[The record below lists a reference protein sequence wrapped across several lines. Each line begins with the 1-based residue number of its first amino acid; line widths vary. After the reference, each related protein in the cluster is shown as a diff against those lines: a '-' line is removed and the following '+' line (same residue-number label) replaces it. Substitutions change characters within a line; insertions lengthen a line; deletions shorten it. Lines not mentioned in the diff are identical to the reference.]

1 MPNKKQRIAIVGMAF
16 RFPGDIDNQEKFWD
30 ALTNRQDLVTEVGP
44 DRWDS
49 SILKHSRKSEAGK
62 SYVFS
67 AGQLNRIR
75 EFDAQFF
82 GISPREAGQMDPQ
95 QRLLLE
101 LSWEAME
108 DAAVN
113 PETLEGSDTAVYVG
127 IASTDYAH
135 RRMDDL
141 SSADAYSMTGSTAS
155 IASNRISYIF
165 DLHGPSMSIDT
176 ACSSSLV
183 ALHQACNSIWKGE
196 ASKAL
201 VGGVNLLLHPFGF
214 VGFSKAS
221 MLSPTGRCRAFD
233 AGGNGYVRSEGC
245 AVLYLKPLE
254 QAEKDGDRIHAVIV
268 NTGVNSDGRTNGIT
282 MPSFDG
288 QCALLK
294 KVYEDAGINVNEID
308 YIEAHGTGTAV
319 GDPIEAT
326 AIGETLAKLRSHKHF
341 LPIGS
346 VKTNVGHMETASGM
360 AGIVKTILCLKHRA
374 IPPNLH
380 FDTPNPNIDF
390 DGLNIS
396 VVDQMS
402 EFPESDKN
410 LIAGVN
416 SFGFGGANSHA
427 ILEEY
432 KDSRERNTDIPEDI
446 DAPPLFLSAA
456 TPAALKQMAEQ
467 YADFLRTNS
476 AWYYDIAY
484 QLAYKRAHLNNGLA
498 VKAKSVSG
506 LIRALRSYIEGAE
519 NSPVVTQPLVE
530 KKTDLAFIY
539 SGNGSQWLGMGRE
552 LLAADEFFAEKLRE
566 VDGLLGEHVEYSII
580 EELHAEPEN
589 SRFHL
594 TEIAQPTLFA
604 VQVGITE
611 WLADQGIKPKAV
623 AGHSVGEVTAAWA
636 AGALSLKQATHLIV
650 ERSAAQGLTRGTGRM
665 SAMGLGREDA
675 ISLIDELGLN
685 DQVEI
690 AGVNS
695 TKSVTLA
702 GSLPALQKLE
712 SVAEQRD
719 VFCRILDLDYAFH
732 SKYMDPVKDRLLT
745 SLESLRPGQTSV
757 PMYST
762 VTGEK
767 IDGKKFTAQY
777 WWENVRRPV
786 AFGKAVDAMIEDGI
800 HVFMDVGPHP
810 IMRGY
815 LNECLRNANVRGL
828 VSPTLMRKSDEVQD
842 IQRALLSVH
851 LAGAYMDLDRHF
863 PVSGTHIDL
872 PTYPWQH
879 QEYWH
884 EVTDEGYNLTGR
896 RIEHPLLGY
905 RIKPELPQWEIH
917 LDCETVPY
925 LADHVVGN
933 GEVMPAAAYV
943 EMALA
948 AAKIWYQE
956 EGYHELEDLE
966 IRSPL
971 LFEADQLRTLR
982 FELSESSGHFVIK
995 SRLRLTDDAWT
1006 EHVVGRVLHHSS
1018 EPKESA
1024 HAIEL
1029 SKNPEGNILTGDQH
1043 YQIAAKLGL
1052 KYGPCFQGIKQV
1064 WISGNSAVASVITPE
1079 GISDRFE
1086 QHVLHPCYLDSC
1098 FQVLVGL
1105 ISNQFSGN
1113 RASAMIPVRVGRLRT
1128 YSTGKIEW
1136 FSAQITRQSPRSV
1149 LANFQLFDAEGKLVA
1164 RAEDCRFRAVN
1175 FVQDAQETGIYE
1187 YLLQPKPNAFSI
1199 SNSATLDTKSLAKAA
1214 ENILNSESQLKRRQ
1228 TLYSEV
1234 VPLLDTLIA
1243 CYVYEALNHFAENQE
1258 LSLDSLF
1265 SDRGVEP
1272 RHQYLVSRLLQIME
1286 EQGWA
1291 EKQDKDSWKLAPNEE
1306 IPDSQSVWLTLIGD
1320 YPGLMPEVLLAGRAG
1335 SNLSDILSGKRKA
1348 EDFIKPGKSSG
1359 LKDHLADTALS
1370 IKGTMDSL
1378 VDVITQWTDQKE
1390 QYFRVLHLGNG
1401 QGKLSQRIIKMLPIN
1416 SDYHYL
1422 HADTEICGK
1431 VEALIEDYPQAQVS
1445 QIDFESADEWEE
1457 FTDQQAPFDLVI
1469 VNETLHAHTHPDRLL
1484 QTLRSVMSAESLLL
1498 CMEKNPSRLADITF
1512 GLDDDYW
1519 HRTTNPENPT
1529 PLRLHVN
1536 KWASLTQSA
1545 GFTDTQTISDDP
1557 DKISGSYLLLAR
1569 NEAAPEVLVAEK
1581 RWLIVTDSTTDASSL
1596 THKLAEQLPEHI
1608 HATYLSHQAGC
1619 NKLET
1624 PDEGQNILDL
1634 VNGSFSENLDK
1645 LQLSQIDSV
1654 LFLCGLNTRQSELGD
1669 SLNLRTVAAL
1679 NIAKLLNTLSENSP
1693 SLRLVTLRGSTASI
1707 GEKHLAD
1714 AALWGLGRVIRN
1726 EIADID
1732 CSQIDL
1738 ASDKPDSLIPALI
1751 TELEHPNNDRE
1762 IVLEKNL
1769 RYALEMQPRPIEKGQ
1784 EEDWN
1789 GPIKL
1794 DFSDPGLLKNLQWV
1808 PLEYQSPGTDELKI
1822 RPMAS
1827 GLNFRDVMYAMG
1839 LLSDEAVESGF
1850 SGPTLGMEFAGEVEA
1865 VGKDVSGFS
1874 VGDRVMGFGP
1884 ACFSTQLITKA
1895 TAVAQIPQTWLFEEA
1910 ATIPTTFF
1918 TAYYAL
1924 DHLARLQEGERIL
1937 IHGGAG
1943 GVGIAAIQLAHH
1955 LGAEVFVTAGSDE
1968 KRDFVRLMGAD
1979 HILDSRSLNFA
1990 DDIMEL
1996 TNGEGIDVV
2005 LNSLAGEAIN
2015 KNLKILRPFGRFLEL
2030 GKRDFYENSRIG
2042 LRPFRNNISY
2052 FGIDADQ
2059 LMVEKPKLAERVFK
2073 ELMLIFEEG
2082 ALRPLPYRVFNA
2094 TRAEEAF
2101 RYMQQARQ
2109 IGKILLN
2116 YEDLPKV
2123 KCPVKEQRASLQLDP
2138 EATYLVTGGLGGF
2151 GLETAKFLASKG
2163 AKHLTLIS
2171 RSGTSPESSIESFN
2185 ELAKMDVEL
2194 SCHAIDVT
2202 SQEQLSAL
2210 FDNFGSSLPALK
2222 GIVHAATV
2230 FDDALLQNLDATRM
2244 RKVLDPKVI
2253 GGWHLH
2259 ELSKSH
2265 ELDMFVVYS
2274 SVTTY
2279 FGNPG
2284 QGNYVAANSALEGLA
2299 ELRKSQGLKGLFVAW
2314 GAINDAGFLA
2324 RNEDV
2329 KDALQARLGGSSLTS
2344 KHALSILEDLLLSD
2358 RTGCAVM
2365 DINWGAMKRFLPISS
2380 SNQYRILNWQ
2390 AARQGGDDDQGEDIR
2405 ELLKGLDH
2413 EEALAKVAELLSR
2426 EIGHI
2431 LRIPA
2436 DKLDQ
2441 QTSVFDLGMD
2451 SLMGVELAIA
2461 VEKRFTVNMPAM
2473 ALSEGPSILRLS
2485 ERIIQKLMG
2494 AEAEQEDTQDTDNDS
2509 VRRLANVHNENLG
2522 NEGLEELSN
2531 KMKSSD
2537 KNSSIL

>member
-16 RFPGDIDNQEKFWD
+16 RFPGDIDNQEKFWS
-30 ALTNRQDLVTEVGP
+30 ALTKKQDLVTEIGA

-67 AGQLNRIR
+67 AGQLKRIQ

-108 DAAVN
+108 NAAVN

-127 IASTDYAH
+127 IASTDYAQ
-135 RRMDDL
+135 RRMDDF

-221 MLSPTGRCRAFD
+221 MLSPSGRCRAFD
-233 AGGNGYVRSEGC
+233 AGGDGYVRSEGC

-288 QCALLK
+288 QSALLK
-294 KVYEDAGINVNEID
+294 KVYEEAGINVNEID

-360 AGIVKTILCLKHRA
+360 AGIVKAILCLKHRA

-380 FDTPNPNIDF
+380 FDAPNPNIDF

-432 KDSRERNTDIPEDI
+432 RDTQARSSDIPDDI
-446 DAPPLFLSAA
+446 EAPPLFLSAA
-456 TPAALKQMAEQ
+456 SPAALKQMAEQ

-484 QLAYKRAHLNNGLA
+484 QLAHKRAHLNNGLA

-506 LIRALRSYIEGAE
+506 LIRSLRSYIEGEE
-519 NSPVVTQPLVE
+519 NSAVVTQTLVE
-530 KKTDLAFIY
+530 KKADVAFIY
-539 SGNGSQWLGMGRE
+539 SGNGSQWLGMGRD
-552 LLAADEFFAEKLRE
+552 LFAADELFAEKLGE
-566 VDGLLGEHVEYSII
+566 VDELLKEHVDYSII

-594 TEIAQPTLFA
+594 TEIAQPALFA
-604 VQVGITE
+604 IQVGITE

-636 AGALSLKQATHLIV
+636 AGALTLKQATHLIV

-665 SAMGLGREDA
+665 SAMGLGQEKA
-675 ISLIDELGLN
+675 VSLIDELGLKG
-685 DQVEI
+685 QVEI

-712 SVAEQRD
+712 SAAGQRD
-719 VFCRILDLDYAFH
+719 VFYRILDLDYAFH

-762 VTGEK
+762 VIGKK

-815 LNECLRNANVRGL
+815 LNECLRNANIRGL

-863 PVSGTHIDL
+863 PVPGTHIEL

-896 RIEHPLLGY
+896 RVEHPLLGY
-905 RIKPELPQWEIH
+905 RLKPGLPQWEIH

-933 GEVMPAAAYV
+933 GEVMSAAAYV

-956 EGYHELEDLE
+956 DSFHELEDLE
-966 IRSPL
+966 IRSPM

-982 FELSESSGHFVIK
+982 FELSEASGHFVIK
-995 SRLRLTDDAWT
+995 SRLRLTGDAWT

-1018 EPKESA
+1018 APNDSSQ
-1024 HAIEL
+1024 AIQF
-1029 SKNPEGNILTGDQH
+1029 SKNPEGKTLSGQEH
-1043 YQIAAKLGL
+1043 YQIAAELGL
-1052 KYGPCFQGIKQV
+1052 KYGPCFQGIEQV
-1064 WISGNSAVASVITPE
+1064 WVSGNSAVASVTTPD
-1079 GISDRFE
+1079 GINDRFE

-1105 ISNQFSGN
+1105 MSNKFSGDK
-1113 RASAMIPVRVGRLRT
+1113 ASAMIPVRVGRLRT
-1128 YSTGKIEW
+1128 YSTGKINW

-1149 LANFQLFDAEGKLVA
+1149 LADFQLFDVNGELVA

-1175 FVQDAQETGIYE
+1175 FAQDAHETGIYE
-1187 YLLQPKPNAFSI
+1187 YLLQPKSNAYSA
-1199 SNSATLDTKSLAKAA
+1199 NSSEALDTKNLAKAA
-1214 ENILNSESQLKRRQ
+1214 ENILNGEAQVKRRQ

-1243 CYVYEALNHFAENQE
+1243 CYTYEALNHFAENQDLE
-1258 LSLDSLF
+1258 LDSLF
-1265 SDRGVEP
+1265 SDHGVEP
-1272 RHQYLVSRLLQIME
+1272 RHQYLVSRLLQILE
-1286 EQGWA
+1286 EQSWA
-1291 EKQDKDSWKLAPNEE
+1291 TKQDDNSWKLAPSEE

-1335 SNLSDILSGKRKA
+1335 TNLSDLLSGKRKV

-1359 LKDHLADTALS
+1359 LKDHMADTALS

-1378 VDVITQWTDQKE
+1378 VDVLGQWTSQRE

-1401 QGKLSQRIIKMLPIN
+1401 QGKLCQRIIKMLPVN

-1422 HADTEICGK
+1422 HADAEVCGK

-1445 QIDFESADEWEE
+1445 QIDFESADDWNE

-1484 QTLRSVMSAESLLL
+1484 QTLRSAMSAESLLL

-1545 GFTDTQTISDDP
+1545 GFTDTQAISDDP

-1569 NEAAPEVLVAEK
+1569 NEAAPEVLVTEK
-1581 RWLIVTDSTTDASSL
+1581 RWLIVTDSTANANSL
-1596 THKLAEQLPEHI
+1596 THTLAEQLPANI

-1634 VNGSFSENLDK
+1634 VNGNFSENLDK
-1645 LQLSQIDSV
+1645 LELTQIDSV
-1654 LFLCGLNTRQSELGD
+1654 LFLCGLNTRHSELGD

-1679 NIAKLLNTLSENSP
+1679 NIAKLINTVTENRP
-1693 SLRLVTLRGSTASI
+1693 SLRLVTLGGNTASV
-1707 GEKHLAD
+1707 GKKHLAD

-1738 ASDKPDSLIPALI
+1738 ADDKPESLLPTLI
-1751 TELEHPNNDRE
+1751 TELQHPNNDRE
-1762 IVLEKNL
+1762 IVLEKTQ
-1769 RYALEMQPRPIEKGQ
+1769 RYVLEMQSRPIKKGQ

-1808 PLEYQSPGTDELKI
+1808 PLKDQSPGNGELKI

-1865 VGKDVSGFS
+1865 VGKEVTGFS

-1895 TAVAQIPQTWLFEEA
+1895 TAVAHIPQTWLFEEA

-1943 GVGIAAIQLAHH
+1943 GVGIAAIQLAHY

-1979 HILDSRSLNFA
+1979 HVLDSRSLNFA
-1990 DDIMEL
+1990 DDIMAL
-1996 TNGEGIDVV
+1996 TDGEGVDVV

-2059 LMVEKPKLAERVFK
+2059 LMVEKPALAERVFK
-2073 ELMLIFEEG
+2073 ELMSIFEEG

-2109 IGKILLN
+2109 IGKILIN

-2123 KCPVKEQRASLQLDP
+2123 KCPVKEQRDSLQLDP

-2171 RSGTSPESSIESFN
+2171 RSGTSPESSIASFN
-2185 ELAKMDVEL
+2185 ELSQMDIEL
-2194 SCHAIDVT
+2194 SCHSIDVT
-2202 SQEQLSAL
+2202 NHEQLSEL
-2210 FDNFGSSLPALK
+2210 FEDFGSSLPPLK

-2230 FDDALLQNLDATRM
+2230 FDDGLLQNLDATRM
-2244 RKVLDPKVI
+2244 RNVLDPKVI
-2253 GGWHLH
+2253 GGWNLH
-2259 ELSKSH
+2259 ELSKPLD
-2265 ELDMFVVYS
+2265 LDMFIVYS

-2284 QGNYVAANSALEGLA
+2284 QGNYVAANSALEGLV
-2299 ELRKSQGLKGLFVAW
+2299 ELRKNQGLKGLFVAW
-2314 GAINDAGFLA
+2314 GAINDAGFLT

-2344 KHALSILEDLLLSD
+2344 KHALSILEELLLSD

-2365 DINWGAMKRFLPISS
+2365 DINWGPMKRFLPISS

-2413 EEALAKVAELLSR
+2413 EDALAKVAELLSR

-2451 SLMGVELAIA
+2451 SLMGVELAMA
-2461 VEKRFTVNMPAM
+2461 VEKRFNVNMPAM

-2494 AEAEQEDTQDTDNDS
+2494 AETEQEDNQDTDS

-2522 NEGLEELSN
+2522 EEGLEELSN